1 MTLQEEAKQIVAD
14 VGDMLKQAEDI
25 GASMRM
31 WHFYWVNERK
41 LREVKALR
49 IRGEKKHARL
59 DEIILLLKEGKVV

>member
-1 MTLQEEAKQIVAD
+1 MTLREEARQIVAD

-49 IRGEKKHARL
+49 IRSEKKHARL